1 MTQRRRSP
9 INKMADTEENG
20 ERVPVEGYEMKPEEM
35 KLLDQQEE
43 LEKGNIYANNRF
55 IFLLQSALLGL
66 SYSMIWPTLWT
77 YIRDEFDMNNIFT
90 KFIYSVT
97 YVAYPIASMISA
109 YLVRDAKM
117 STKKTILILNSFEI
131 IGNLAYTLM
140 YFPGLPVLGRFIA
153 GLGDAFYV
161 VLMKEMNRRQTANDR
176 MTMECLAAFIFGV
189 IVAPGLNIITT
200 YLHFTLGTWR
210 LNSNNYPGL
219 TMGVLFLFMQFI
231 IIFFLS
237 DESNADKKGKD
248 EKSEEARFPF
258 DPISTIKDSNYQAA
272 MVTFYSFTYTY
283 IVTSFEIMIP
293 MIIYELIQTND
304 IGAMLLYAVIGTLY
318 AMFLVMTMTVSFN
331 HQLEVFVG
339 ISSVAQV
346 GGLFSLIYFNE
357 FMKPS
362 VGSIISL
369 IVVVLALTTM
379 WSIDDVL
386 FINFVQVVISPN
398 KREVTHDL
406 RKAVSKCAFALA
418 GVTVPFWFSKV
429 VFVVGPV
436 LIILVALLLV
446 LFIIVRVSTAR
457 QR

>member
-9 INKMADTEENG
+9 VNKMADTSENS
-20 ERVPVEGYEMKPEEM
+20 ETASVEGYEMKPEEM

-43 LEKGNIYANNRF
+43 LEKGNIYANNRL
-55 IFLLQSALLGL
+55 IFLLQSTLLGL

-131 IGNLAYTLM
+131 IGNLVYTLM

-219 TMGVLFLFMQFI
+219 TISVLFLFIQFI

-237 DESNADKKGKD
+237 DESSSGKTSKD

-293 MIIYELIQTND
+293 MIIYELIQTNE

-362 VGSIISL
+362 VGSIVSL

-436 LIILVALLLV
+436 LIILVSLLLV
-446 LFIIVRVSTAR
+446 VFIIVRVSTAR